1 MVGDVSVGK
10 LADLVMWKPANFGV
24 RPDQIIKGGVIA
36 WAAMGDANAV
46 SYAAQFYHHGDERLL
61 IVFVLSQSIPT
72 VQPVIGKPM
81 WGSFA
86 SVAALNSF
94 SFVSK
99 ASIDSG
105 KLTRSTFVWIVFAEF
120 SHIGTI
126 ASYNLRKRVEA
137 VRGCRSIGKKDMK
150 LNDSMPKLT
159 VDPETYRV
167 EADGK
172 HCTVEPAT
180 SLPLT
185 QSHML
190 F

>member
-46 SYAAQFYHHGDERLL
+46 SYAAQFYHHADECLL

-105 KLTRSTFVWIVFAEF
+105 KLARLS
-120 SHIGTI
+120 
-126 ASYNLRKRVEA
+126 
-137 VRGCRSIGKKDMK
+137 
-150 LNDSMPKLT
+150 
-159 VDPETYRV
+159 
-167 EADGK
+167 DG
-172 HCTVEPAT
+172 
-180 SLPLT
+180 
-185 QSHML
+185 SHML
-190 F
+190 NSPTQELLLRTIYASEWKLFEGVGASGRRT